1 MTMQFILLLIITNP
15 PIERIG
21 ELCPTGYWRSS
32 SYCIPCLD
40 LLSAIKRFL
49 TLLVVNAL
57 WVSIAVVDIAS
68 AHVDGCA

>member
-32 SYCIPCLD
+32 SYCVP
-40 LLSAIKRFL
+40 SPGSVERYQ
-49 TLLVVNAL
+49 AL
-57 WVSIAVVDIAS
+57 PNPLGGECSMGFYRSGRYCVRTR
-68 AHVDGCA
+68 

>member
-1 MTMQFILLLIITNP
+1 MICAL
-15 PIERIG
+15 RG
-21 ELCPTGYWRSS
+21 TGVVPHIAYHR
-32 SYCIPCLD
+32 LD